1 MQRCLAGGLALL
13 IVACCDIVRVDACG
27 DKFLLIGRAVKYQ
40 QAYTSAHPGSIVFFE
55 SPDSRLVSVARQL
68 NLQQLLVGAG
78 HRVQVISDLPS
89 LEQAMK
95 TGTDLIVV
103 DLNDIPQIA
112 AAVQGR
118 RTGLL
123 PVLDHPTRE
132 GLAAAERTYGVVLQA
147 SAKNR
152 HPLAVVDDALKLR
165 SKKGASKS

>member
-1 MQRCLAGGLALL
+1 
-13 IVACCDIVRVDACG
+13 
-27 DKFLLIGRAVKYQ
+27 
-40 QAYTSAHPGSIVFFE
+40 
-55 SPDSRLVSVARQL
+55 
-68 NLQQLLVGAG
+68 
-78 HRVQVISDLPS
+78 
-89 LEQAMK
+89 MK

-132 GLAAAERTYGVVLQA
+132 VLAAAERTYGVVLQA
-147 SAKNR
+147 SARNR